1 MAIYTGSIALTE
13 NDRNEQL
20 PFMLAIYLLTDLG
33 PRYAPK
39 CITFSEAF
47 TLATLVTV
55 YTSFTLKQMI
65 APVMSSVGN
74 PTLNAIVFAPWIS
87 IICLLA
93 VFLVLRHLLSPCLKP
108 STIFN
113 VLLLI
118 TLVSL
123 ACFYLQDVIFKRLLK
138 ILLHQEN
145 VYMIAYLAITLSVGL
160 FILYDLSKHWEKQV
174 LELGPITTL
183 THRKLFHVLALV
195 LYTPMHI
202 RIMEDRK
209 MYEFL
214 MLSQNLV
221 TVLFIFIE
229 LTRFINLENQLGKTL
244 NIAFMRF
251 VDHRERTKNRLLL
264 THVYLLIGL
273 GVSTNLNFI
282 LLNGGFPDG
291 EMAAFSYSG
300 VIFLGVADVFAAII
314 GSKVGS
320 EFWRAHAHK
329 KTYDGTLYALL
340 LTSIAYYIF
349 CMNLYPHMCS
359 LFLIVFF
366 ATFCTCIVEGWT
378 SQFDNL
384 VCPVVFWICLHQLYD
399 YAMNIA

>member
-1 MAIYTGSIALTE
+1 MAIYTSSIALTE
-13 NDRNEQL
+13 NGRNEQL

-39 CITFSEAF
+39 SITFSEAF

-55 YTSFTLKQMI
+55 YTSFTIKQMI

-74 PTLNAIVFAPWIS
+74 PILNTIVFAPWVS
-87 IICLLA
+87 LICLLA
-93 VFLVLRHLLSPCLKP
+93 AFLVLRHLLSPCLKP

-113 VLLLI
+113 ILLMI
-118 TLVSL
+118 TLTSL
-123 ACFYLQDVIFKRLLK
+123 ACFYSEDVTFKRLLK

-145 VYMIAYLAITLSVGL
+145 IYMIAYLAITLSVGL
-160 FILYDLSKHWEKQV
+160 FILYDLSKHWSKQL
-174 LELGPITTL
+174 LELGPITSL
-183 THRKLFHVLALV
+183 THRKLFHVLGLV
-195 LYTPMHI
+195 LYTPMHLM
-202 RIMEDRK
+202 IMDDRK

-229 LTRFINLENQLGKTL
+229 LTRFVNLDDQLGKTI

-251 VDHRERTKNRLLL
+251 VDHREKGRNRLLL

-300 VIFLGVADVFAAII
+300 VVFLGVADVFAAII

-320 EFWRAHAHK
+320 EFWRAHCH
-329 KTYDGTLYALL
+329 
-340 LTSIAYYIF
+340 
-349 CMNLYPHMCS
+349 
-359 LFLIVFF
+359 
-366 ATFCTCIVEGWT
+366 
-378 SQFDNL
+378 
-384 VCPVVFWICLHQLYD
+384 
-399 YAMNIA
+399 